1 MEKQINYYE
10 LAPDGFQQMLAMEKY
25 TKTTGIDP
33 ILRELIKIRASQLNG
48 CAYCLNMHTTEARKL
63 GETEQRIYC
72 LNAWEESTF
81 YTEAEKSVLALT
93 EHITLISTKR
103 VSTNIYEQVRKHF
116 SDSEYVSIVFIINQ
130 INSWNRLSISMGM
143 VATNENS

>member
-1 MEKQINYYE
+1 MDKQIEYYDI
-10 LAPDGFQQMLAMEKY
+10 APEGFQQMLAMEKY
-25 TKTTGIDP
+25 IKTTGIDP
-33 ILRELIKIRASQLNG
+33 KLQELIKIRASQLNG
-48 CAYCLNMHTTEARKL
+48 CAYCLHMHTKDARKL

-81 YTEAEKSVLALT
+81 YTEAEKAVLALT

-103 VSTNIYEQVRKHF
+103 VPTELYEQVRRHF
-116 SDSEYVSIVFIINQ
+116 SDKEYVSIVFIINQ

-143 VATNENS
+143 VATDENS

>member
-72 LNAWEESTF
+72 LGAFRECTF
-81 YTEAEKSVLALT
+81 YTEAEKVALELT
-93 EHITLISTKR
+93 ENITLISDLR
-103 VSTNIYEQVRKHF
+103 VPDELY
-116 SDSEYVSIVFIINQ
+116 
-130 INSWNRLSISMGM
+130 
-143 VATNENS
+143 